1 MQYKVMLHQRAVKF
15 LDDLDERTKDRIKR
29 SLCKLKE
36 YPTRSKPGADIKRL
50 RGTKGR
56 RDLFRLRV
64 GNFRVVYA
72 VEGDTVWVTE
82 IFSRGKGY
90 RI

>member
-15 LDDLDERTKDRIKR
+15 LDDLDERTRDRIKR
-29 SLCKLKE
+29 SLRQLQE
-36 YPTRSKPGADIKRL
+36 DPIRSRPGADIRRL
-50 RGTKGR
+50 VGTKGR
-56 RDLFRLRV
+56 QDLFRLRV
-64 GNFRVVYA
+64 GDFRVIYA
-72 VEGDTVWVTE
+72 VEGDAVWVTE

>member
-15 LDDLDERTKDRIKR
+15 LDDLDEKNKDRIKR
-29 SLCKLKE
+29 SLRQLQE
-36 YPTRSKPGADIKRL
+36 DPIRSRPGADIRRL
-50 RGTKGR
+50 VGTKGR
-56 RDLFRLRV
+56 QDLFRLRV
-64 GNFRVVYA
+64 GDFRAIYA
-72 VEGDTVWVTE
+72 IEGDTIWVTE